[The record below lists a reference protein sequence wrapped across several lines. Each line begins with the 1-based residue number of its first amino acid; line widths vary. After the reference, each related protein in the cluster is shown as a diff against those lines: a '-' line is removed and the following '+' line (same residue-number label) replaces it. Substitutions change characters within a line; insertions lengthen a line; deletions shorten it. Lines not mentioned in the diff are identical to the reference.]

1 MKWTLLVLAL
11 VIGSAGT
18 SRAQVFRP
26 RGKGPIV
33 HKAEPAKA
41 AVDPKKPEV
50 AAKAEPKKAEPAV
63 ASRKVA
69 PKSRVA
75 SDSRP
80 DDLTPDTAPK
90 KAKKKVQAKRK
101 KGGDDDVQVTD
112 DADDDVKVTDD

>member
-33 HKAEPAKA
+33 HKAEPVKA
-41 AVDPKKPEV
+41 AVDPRKPDATKVE
-50 AAKAEPKKAEPAV
+50 AKKAEPV
-63 ASRKVA
+63 AATRKVA

-80 DDLTPDTAPK
+80 DDLTPDTTPK

-101 KGGDDDVQVTD
+101 KSGDDDVKVTD